1 MAFSH
6 WPLAISLLEELK
18 IKNYFLIL
26 HFAFC
31 ILHFVSATAQT
42 QTPLYIVN
50 GVEMESVQHIP
61 EQNIEYIDHLP
72 ANEATVA
79 KYGDRANNGVI
90 IVTLRYDK
98 EAQFMGDKPL
108 ADYIAERVKWPEN
121 FGVARYVAR
130 YTIGAD
136 GSFRLGTELESTDH
150 QLRKRVLKVLHNLP
164 AWQPATKQGKAV
176 DSEYVLRVQLPRGKA
191 MPKEP
196 YIVIR

>member
-1 MAFSH
+1 MT
-6 WPLAISLLEELK
+6 
-18 IKNYFLIL
+18 IKGFYIIIL
-26 HFAFC
+26 HFALC
-31 ILHFVSATAQT
+31 ILHFVSASAQT

-50 GVEMESVQHIP
+50 GVEMESVKHIP
-61 EQNIEYIDHLP
+61 ERNIEHIDHLP

-79 KYGDRANNGVI
+79 KYGERANNGVI
-90 IVTLRYDK
+90 VITLRYDK
-98 EAQFMGDKPL
+98 EAQFMGEKPL
-108 ADYIAERVKWPEN
+108 ADYVSERVKWNESW
-121 FGVARYVAR
+121 GVARYVVR

-150 QLRKRVLKVLHNLP
+150 QLRKRVLRVLQSLP

-176 DSEYVLRVQLPRGKA
+176 ESEYVLRVQLPRGKA

>member
-1 MAFSH
+1 MT
-6 WPLAISLLEELK
+6 
-18 IKNYFLIL
+18 IKGFYIIIL

-50 GVEMESVQHIP
+50 GVEMESVKHIP
-61 EQNIEYIDHLP
+61 EENIEHIDHLV
-72 ANEATVA
+72 ADETTVA
-79 KYGDRANNGVI
+79 KYGERANNGVI
-90 IVTLRYDK
+90 LITLRYDK

-108 ADYIAERVKWPEN
+108 ADYVAERVKWPEN
-121 FGVARYVAR
+121 YGVARYVAR

-150 QLRKRVLKVLHNLP
+150 QFRKRVLKALQDIP
-164 AWQPATKQGKAV
+164 QWQPATKQGKAV
-176 DSEYVLRVQLPRGKA
+176 ESEYVLRVQLPRGKA

>member
-1 MAFSH
+1 MT
-6 WPLAISLLEELK
+6 
-18 IKNYFLIL
+18 IKGFYIIIL

-50 GVEMESVQHIP
+50 GVEMESVKHIP
-61 EQNIEYIDHLP
+61 EKNIEHIDHLE

-79 KYGDRANNGVI
+79 KYGERANNGVI

-98 EAQFMGDKPL
+98 EAQFLGDKPL
-108 ADYIAERVKWPEN
+108 ADYVSERVKWNESW
-121 FGVARYVAR
+121 GVARYVAR

-150 QLRKRVLKVLHNLP
+150 QFRKRVLRVLQSLP

-176 DSEYVLRVQLPRGKA
+176 ESEYVLAVQLPKGKA

>member
-1 MAFSH
+1 MR
-6 WPLAISLLEELK
+6 

-50 GVEMESVQHIP
+50 GVEMESVKNIP
-61 EQNIEYIDHLP
+61 EENIEHIDHLE

-79 KYGDRANNGVI
+79 KYGERANNGVI

-98 EAQFMGDKPL
+98 EAKFLGDKPL
-108 ADYIAERVKWPEN
+108 TDYVSERVKWNEN
-121 FGVARYVAR
+121 WGVARYVVR

-136 GSFRLGTELESTDH
+136 GSFRLGTELESTDR
-150 QLRKRVLKVLHNLP
+150 QFRKRVLKVLQSLP
-164 AWQPATKQGKAV
+164 KWQPATKQGRAV
-176 DSEYVLRVQLPRGKA
+176 ESEYVLRVQLPKGKA
-191 MPKEP
+191 MPKEL